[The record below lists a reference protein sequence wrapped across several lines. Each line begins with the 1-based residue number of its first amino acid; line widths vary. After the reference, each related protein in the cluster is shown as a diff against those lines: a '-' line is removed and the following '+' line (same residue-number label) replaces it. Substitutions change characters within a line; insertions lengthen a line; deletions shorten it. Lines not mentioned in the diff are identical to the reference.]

1 MANMKNDIENP
12 VKTTVKAVDGMGGW
26 GLIDMRPSSMD
37 YSNLRTGF
45 FPFLAVQAVTVTF
58 LKQKLYKTLLNR
70 VFEGDF
76 NYIKHSQQK
85 F

>member
-45 FPFLAVQAVTVTF
+45 FPFLAV
-58 LKQKLYKTLLNR
+58 
-70 VFEGDF
+70 
-76 NYIKHSQQK
+76 
-85 F
+85 